1 MTGASIQASSGPLV
15 DDPVVGHPVR
25 AGGLAE
31 HAASSYALAAD
42 ALDEERFTDAAALAR
57 HTVEEAREGYEL
69 YALWTE
75 QIRETLAAE
84 GVAEDQIAAGEARLQ
99 SLLAGEGGEA
109 FDIHRG
115 WAAYT
120 AAIAAVEAACDERD
134 AEAARAALKQ
144 ARSAWLETHDRGCD
158 LVYGMLDL
166 VVRHLGEGRI
176 GPLWDE
182 LMAPIYETYDVYDTA
197 AHPWPRSV
205 HRLVVIAA
213 LSLRGHLSG
222 PGRIGSVEVAEEPE
236 RWVLSFDPCGSGGRT
251 YRGDDVQ
258 GPRMLP
264 PHGFAVTAEAQ
275 DWAWGKKGVCVYCV
289 HCCQLNQRMPIRR
302 FGYPTRVINPPTWPE
317 ARTGGVCRWSVYK
330 DPALVPEEAY
340 TSVGY
345 EKPAAARGGAPA

>member
-1 MTGASIQASSGPLV
+1 MAEATIQGTAGPLV
-15 DDPVVGHPVR
+15 DDPVIGHPVR
-25 AGGLAE
+25 AGGWAD
-31 HAASSYALAAD
+31 HAASSYALAAR
-42 ALDEERFTDAAALAR
+42 ALDDERFADAKALAH

-69 YALWTE
+69 YALWAG

-84 GVAEDQIAAGEARLQ
+84 GVDEARIEAGEARLGA
-99 SLLAGEGGEA
+99 LLAGKEGEA
-109 FDIHRG
+109 FDIHAG

-120 AAIAAVEAACDERD
+120 AAIDDVEAACGAGD
-134 AEAARAALKQ
+134 ARAACAALDR
-144 ARSAWLETHDRGCD
+144 ARTLWLDTHDRGCD

-166 VVRHLGEGRI
+166 VVRHLGEHRI

-182 LMAPIYETYDVYDTA
+182 LMAPMYETYDVYDTA
-197 AHPWPRSV
+197 THPWPRSM
-205 HRLVVIAA
+205 HRLILIAA

-222 PGRIGSVEVAEEPE
+222 PGRMGAIEITEEVE

-251 YRGDDVQ
+251 YRDDDAQ

-264 PHGFAVTAEAQ
+264 PYDFAVTTEAH

-302 FGYPTRVINPPTWPE
+302 FGYPTRVIDPPTWPE
-317 ARTGGVCRWSVYK
+317 ARRGGVCRWSVYK
-330 DPALVPEEAY
+330 DPALVPDEAY

-345 EKPAAARGGAPA
+345 EKPAAARAGVPV

>member
-1 MTGASIQASSGPLV
+1 MAEEAIQGSAGPLV

-25 AGGLAE
+25 AGGLAD
-31 HAASSYALAAD
+31 HAASSYALAD
-42 ALDEERFTDAAALAR
+42 AAIDDARFADAAALAR

-69 YALWTE
+69 YALWTG

-84 GVAEDQIAAGEARLQ
+84 GVDRAEIEAGEASLDA
-99 SLLAGEGGEA
+99 LLAGEGEKP
-109 FDIHRG
+109 FDIYRG

-120 AAIAAVEAACDERD
+120 AAIDAVEAACGAGD
-134 AEAARAALKQ
+134 APAARAALEC
-144 ARSAWLETHDRGCD
+144 ARTLWLETHDKGCD

-166 VVRHLGEGRI
+166 VVRHLGERRI

-182 LMAPIYETYDVYDTA
+182 LMASMYETYDVYDTA
-197 AHPWPRSV
+197 THPWSRSL

-222 PGRIGSVEVAEEPE
+222 PGRTGRVEITEEAD

-251 YRGDDVQ
+251 YRDDDAR

-264 PHGFAVTAEAQ
+264 PYGFAVTTEAH

-302 FGYPTRVINPPTWPE
+302 FGYPTRVIDPPTWPE
-317 ARTGGVCRWSVYK
+317 ARAGGVCRWSVYK
-330 DPALVPEEAY
+330 DPSLVPAEAY

-345 EKPAAARGGAPA
+345 EKPAAVHAGAGA